1 MKKNKFLFRI
11 LHYLLIISNYI
22 NINQCIY
29 YILIIFQD
37 LPYKLGVNKF
47 VDWTLEELK
56 TNLLGDKTDEN
67 LPNWT
72 GNPPSG
78 WA

>member
-1 MKKNKFLFRI
+1 M
-11 LHYLLIISNYI
+11 
-22 NINQCIY
+22 
-29 YILIIFQD
+29 
-37 LPYKLGVNKF
+37 NKF

-67 LPNWT
+67 LPNWW

-78 WA
+78 WD